1 MGASG
6 LIINLHS
13 TTDTVFI
20 WQRGINYILKKLKI
34 YFYIFLNY
42 FDILISKIILFIY
55 L

>member
-20 WQRGINYILKKLKI
+20 WQRGINYILKKLKNI
-34 YFYIFLNY
+34 FLYIF
-42 FDILISKIILFIY
+42 KLF
-55 L
+55 